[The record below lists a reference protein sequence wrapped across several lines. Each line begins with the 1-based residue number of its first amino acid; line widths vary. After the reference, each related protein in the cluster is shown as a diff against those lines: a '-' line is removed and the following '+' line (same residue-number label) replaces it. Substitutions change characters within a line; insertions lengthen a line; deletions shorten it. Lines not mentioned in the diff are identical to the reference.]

1 MRADAERDYVEY
13 ARACLNRL
21 RPMAYILSGDPHRAA
36 DLVQE
41 TLVKLYVKWPKIR
54 GVENLDGY
62 VRQILLREFLQ
73 EQRRP
78 WARIRLTGTV
88 AESIGGSQP
97 VPVEERSELVAALR
111 QVPARQRSAVVLRFV
126 YDLPVEEVAVLL
138 GCGAGTVK
146 SQTSRG
152 LATLRRLLEQP
163 AVARSSAGSA
173 DGH

>member
-1 MRADAERDYVEY
+1 
-13 ARACLNRL
+13 
-21 RPMAYILSGDPHRAA
+21 MAYILSGDTHSAA

-41 TLVKLYVKWPKIR
+41 TLVTLYVKWPKIR
-54 GVENLDGY
+54 GVENIDGY
-62 VRQILLREFLQ
+62 VRMILLRQFLQ
-73 EQRRP
+73 ERRRP

-88 AESIGGSQP
+88 LDQIASVPP
-97 VPVEERSELVAALR
+97 VPMEERSELVAALR

-152 LATLRRLLEQP
+152 LAALRRLLEQP
-163 AVARSSAGSA
+163 AVVHTSARSA